1 MIKDTLAE
9 YLLHIIFSLP
19 VLVSY
24 YIDNLQ
30 TIFCAFLKENIEQI
44 LCILL

>member
-24 YIDNLQ
+24 YTDNLQ
-30 TIFCAFLKENIEQI
+30 TIFCAFIKENIEQI